1 MPIRLRLAVLFAL
14 GTAALIIIAGF
25 VFSDQLGDGLRSSLD
40 ATLRPSADLV
50 ARSVTSAS
58 VSPSP
63 NGSPGPVAG
72 SLTQVYDATG
82 ALVGAS
88 VDAGRQP
95 ILTSDEIKTAQQA
108 ALSITRKLPEEG
120 DSALAGTILRVRA
133 MPVPRPEGTWVVTVG
148 RSDETVENA
157 VDRVHHAI
165 GFAGPPV
172 VLLAG
177 LAAWLVAGSALR
189 PVERMRREVAVISE
203 HGVDTSIVVPKTR
216 DEIAKLA
223 ATMND
228 VLVRLKGAVD
238 RERQFV
244 TDAGHELRTPLTILQ
259 GELELAGREGRSRT
273 ELVAAIDTATLEV
286 RRLATLAED
295 LLALGSHAGSPA
307 RVEAVKLGAVVHD
320 SVIAFAPRARGGGIM
335 VRCAVDHTVVVDG
348 DAAQLRRA
356 VDNLLDNA
364 LRFAPVGSEITA
376 CVCRNHAIATIE
388 IADEGPGFP
397 VTFLPHAFERFRR
410 ADDARSRN
418 DGGAGLGLALV
429 RQVAEAHGGDAVAS
443 NRQSGG
449 ASVVIEVPCRP
460 NPAKEQG

>member
-1 MPIRLRLAVLFAL
+1 VPIRLRLAVLFAL
-14 GTAALIIIAGF
+14 GTAALIIISGF
-25 VFSDQLGDGLRSSLD
+25 VFSDQLEDGLRSSLD
-40 ATLRPSADLV
+40 ATLRPSAELV
-50 ARSVTSAS
+50 ARSVTAGFVSSSA
-58 VSPSP
+58 
-63 NGSPGPVAG
+63 NGSPSPVAG
-72 SLTQVYDATG
+72 SLTQVYDASG

-95 ILTSDEIKTAQQA
+95 ILTAVEINAAQQA
-108 ALSITRKLPEEG
+108 AISVTRKLAEEG
-120 DSALAGTILRVRA
+120 DRALAGTILRVRA
-133 MPVPRPEGTWVVTVG
+133 MPVARPEGTWVVAVG

-165 GFAGPPV
+165 EFGGPPV
-172 VLLAG
+172 VVLAG

-203 HGVDTSIVVPKTR
+203 HGADASIVVPKTR

-228 VLVRLKGAVD
+228 VLIRLKGALD

-259 GELELAGREGRSRT
+259 GELELARRKGRSRE
-273 ELVAAIDTATLEV
+273 ELVAAVDAASFEV
-286 RRLATLAED
+286 RRLAALAED
-295 LLALGSHAGSPA
+295 LLALGRHRAASS
-307 RVEAVKLGAVVHD
+307 RVEAVTVAAVVQD
-320 SVIAFAPRARGGGIM
+320 SVTAFAPRARDAGIV
-335 VRCAVDHTVVVDG
+335 VRCESDHTAVLDG
-348 DAAQLRRA
+348 EAAQLRRA

-364 LRFAPVGSEITA
+364 SRFAPLGSEILA
-376 CVCRNHAIATIE
+376 SVRRNDLTVIIE

-397 VTFLPHAFERFRR
+397 VAFLPHAFERFRR

-429 RQVAEAHGGDAVAS
+429 RQVALAHGGDARAA

-449 ASVVIEVPCRP
+449 ASVIIELPRRP
-460 NPAKEQG
+460 PHEV